1 MKYIDGYCIIYYEN
15 ERNVI
20 AIQDKRT
27 KVFYIAPDF
36 KQLKVAALYT
46 DSLELS
52 GINISG
58 NLSSTDKTKIIAY
71 ARRDDPQAT
80 PILGQELVQISVTFN
95 NEELGFTDFEI
106 KNYFE

>member
-27 KVFYIAPDF
+27 KVFYTVPNF
-36 KQLKVAALYT
+36 KHLKFVTVYN

-58 NLSSTDKTKIIAY
+58 DLGNIDKTKIIAY
-71 ARRDDPQAT
+71 ARINDSQAT
-80 PILGQELVQISVTFN
+80 HCISQELAQINVIFN
-95 NEELGFTDFEI
+95 NGKLGFTDFEI

>member
-20 AIQDKRT
+20 AIQDKRS
-27 KVFYIAPDF
+27 KAFYTVPNFKHLKIAT
-36 KQLKVAALYT
+36 VYN

-58 NLSSTDKTKIIAY
+58 DIGNMDKTKIIAY
-71 ARRDDPQAT
+71 ARINDLQAT
-80 PILGQELVQISVTFN
+80 HIMSQELAQINIIFDI
-95 NEELGFTDFEI
+95 GFTDFEI

>member
-46 DSLELS
+46 DSL
-52 GINISG
+52 
-58 NLSSTDKTKIIAY
+58 
-71 ARRDDPQAT
+71 
-80 PILGQELVQISVTFN
+80 
-95 NEELGFTDFEI
+95 
-106 KNYFE
+106 